1 MCLADTIE
9 KSIALLVKS
18 AGVWDSVIVERIFGV
33 DLIVKLYE
41 VFWQNKGVV
50 EYKPKSNFLVVL
62 LSSINTRNVI
72 VHLRVNWRIPPNL
85 RG

>member
-50 EYKPKSNFLVVL
+50 EYKPKSNLLVVL
-62 LSSINTRNVI
+62 LSSIDARDMI